1 MKKITNIKKI
11 FSLSK
16 PMNLDVMRPKNF
28 HKNLATELNKINQ
41 NVEKKSRWIAVN
53 NCPVCGSKSYLDWL
67 VKCGN
72 EIRRCKICTHG
83 YAHRQAKKISEVYD
97 SFTENEKKVAETIKS
112 YKAKRNYRIKRFATE
127 RVNLLKKFK
136 QQGKLLD
143 FGCGEGWFLEYA
155 KKYYNVAGYEPTTS
169 LAKSTSQ
176 NLKIKVELNHN
187 KFKSKSFDIITSF
200 DVIEH
205 VPKPKET
212 FQVYSRLLKKGGIL
226 LIYTPNANSIAF
238 EYMKEKQNL
247 VSPPIHL
254 HYFNK
259 KSIELLGDKKFSL
272 IYFETAGLDVGD
284 MYAYERDQGNKKF
297 ANFLYKKSQILQSFC
312 DYTNSGNHLR
322 AIFKKN

>member
-1 MKKITNIKKI
+1 MKKIHNIKNFFK
-11 FSLSK
+11 LSK

-28 HKNLATELNKINQ
+28 HKNLSKELNKINQ
-41 NVEKKSRWIAVN
+41 NVEKKSGWIVVN
-53 NCPVCGSKSYLDWL
+53 SCPVCGSKSYFDWL

-72 EIRRCKICTHG
+72 KIRRCKICTHG
-83 YAHRQAKKISEVYD
+83 YVSRQAKKISEVYD

-136 QQGKLLD
+136 QKGKLLD

-155 KKYYNVAGYEPTTS
+155 KRYYNVAGYEPTTS
-169 LAKSTSQ
+169 LAKSTSK
-176 NLKIKVELNHN
+176 NLKIKVELDYN

-238 EYMKEKQNL
+238 DYMREKQNL

-272 IYFETAGLDVGD
+272 IYFETAGLDIGD

-297 ANFLYKKSQILQSFC
+297 ANFLYKKSQILQTFC